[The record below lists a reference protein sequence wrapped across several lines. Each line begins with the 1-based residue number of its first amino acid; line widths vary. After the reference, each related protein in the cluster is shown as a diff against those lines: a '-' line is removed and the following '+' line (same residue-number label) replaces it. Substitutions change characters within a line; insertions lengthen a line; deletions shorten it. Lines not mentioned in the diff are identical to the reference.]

1 MNFVLLIFSNVFIS
15 RKFAK
20 ISSLMDLKFFKKSKS
35 TLIFLIVFSAISIP
49 VFYHL
54 VKVDK
59 KLKIYNPADVN
70 PSLVHQSIK
79 HITKDHRI
87 ADFELINQNGE
98 VITNKNYKNKIY
110 VADFFFTRCTNICIA
125 MAYNMSEL
133 QEFYKN
139 DDDMMFLSHSV
150 TPTIDSVSV
159 LREYANNKGVIDAKW
174 NVTTGSKKHI
184 YELARKSYLAVIE
197 DGDGGENDFI
207 HTEQFV
213 LIDKQRRIRGFYD
226 GTEKKDMDKLKK
238 DVALLKEEYTIE

>member
-1 MNFVLLIFSNVFIS
+1 
-15 RKFAK
+15 
-20 ISSLMDLKFFKKSKS
+20 MDFNFFKKSKL
-35 TLIFLIVFSAISIP
+35 TIIFLLVFSAISIP

-70 PSLVHQSIK
+70 PSLVDVSIK
-79 HITKDHRI
+79 HVTKDHRI

-98 VITNKNYKNKIY
+98 TITQKNYKNKIY

-133 QEFYKN
+133 QDFYKN
-139 DDDMMFLSHSV
+139 DNDIMFLSHSV
-150 TPTIDSVSV
+150 TPVIDSVSV
-159 LREYANNKGVIDAKW
+159 LKEYALNKGVIDAKW

-184 YELARKSYLAVIE
+184 YELARKSYFAVIE
-197 DGDGGENDFI
+197 DGDGGEDDFI

-213 LIDKQRRIRGFYD
+213 LVDKERRIRGYYD
-226 GTEKKDMDKLKK
+226 GTEKNDMEKLKK
-238 DVALLKEEYTIE
+238 DVALLKEEYSNK